1 MRLVLALVFA
11 LVAGLGSLYA
21 ITDGYSV
28 LTAEGARRQA
38 VAAHPRMLP
47 PARILTEAG
56 EVLPLEA
63 DLRRDGRVAIIN
75 FFYTRCISLCLA
87 QGSITERLQ
96 QAIEAEGL
104 QHRIR
109 LISIS
114 FDLRDKAPDL
124 ARYARRM
131 GADDA
136 IWQFMAFSDPA
147 QAKAAL
153 GVFGITVVPAPLGEF
168 EHNAAF
174 HIVTPQGRLA
184 RILDLDQPGLA
195 LEAAKE
201 RMAPVGGSAAG
212 ASPTNTQPLVA
223 PGAHPAQVLPLEAPG
238 ARSTKALPL
247 ATPGAPTS

>member
-28 LTAEGARRQA
+28 LTAEGARRQD
-38 VAAHPRMLP
+38 VAAHPRTLP
-47 PARILTEAG
+47 QSLVLDSAG
-56 EVLPLEA
+56 HVSSLDTL
-63 DLRRDGRVAIIN
+63 LRQDGRVAIVN

-96 QAIEAEGL
+96 QAILAEGL

-114 FDLRDKAPDL
+114 FDPRDHGPDL
-124 ARYARRM
+124 ARYAQRM
-131 GADDA
+131 GADPA
-136 IWQFMAFSDPA
+136 VWQFLAFANQA

-153 GVFGITVVPAPLGEF
+153 AVFGITVVPAPLGEF

-174 HIVTPQGRLA
+174 HVVTHDGRLA
-184 RILDLDQPGLA
+184 RVLDLDVPGLA
-195 LEAAKE
+195 LGAAKSLLSPPLGVNQPSG
-201 RMAPVGGSAAG
+201 APAATPLVSGG
-212 ASPTNTQPLVA
+212 AS
-223 PGAHPAQVLPLEAPG
+223 
-238 ARSTKALPL
+238 
-247 ATPGAPTS
+247 